1 MHQSAG
7 LFNNPADPNFRQ
19 SCNFGVMASADQES
33 SEHAGFDGARARMR
47 LRVPSVAERVAEEL
61 RYQLA
66 EGFLV
71 PGAKLTEATIA
82 EDLGV
87 SRNTVREAFAELA
100 GERLLIRQPNRGV
113 YVATLEA
120 GDIHDVYTVRRA
132 IEVSSIRAGGSP
144 ERVAAVRAAVEE
156 GKLAAAAN
164 DNEGLGSA
172 NQHFHGAIVALAESN
187 RLNTIMAQILAEMRL
202 YFHKATMNAHFYS
215 DWLAENEQICAA
227 LEAGELERAGDL
239 LLAYLNRSEQQQAAI
254 HGE

>member
-1 MHQSAG
+1 
-7 LFNNPADPNFRQ
+7 
-19 SCNFGVMASADQES
+19 MASEDQEP
-33 SEHAGFDGARARMR
+33 SEHAGFDGARARVRMK
-47 LRVPSVAERVAEEL
+47 VPSVAERVAEEL

-100 GERLLIRQPNRGV
+100 GERLLLRQPNKGV
-113 YVATLEA
+113 FVATLEA

-144 ERVAAVRAAVEE
+144 ERIAAVRAAVEE
-156 GKLAAAAN
+156 GKRAAAAN

-172 NQHFHGAIVALAESN
+172 NQHFHGAIVALAEST
-187 RLNTIMAQILAEMRL
+187 RLDTIMAQILAEMRL

-215 DWLAENEQICAA
+215 DWLKENEHICSA

-239 LLAYLNRSEQQQAAI
+239 LLAYLNRSEQQQTTI

>member
-1 MHQSAG
+1 MAG
-7 LFNNPADPNFRQ
+7 
-19 SCNFGVMASADQES
+19 ADQGK
-33 SEHAGFDGARARMR
+33 SEHVGLDGARARVRMK
-47 LRVPSVAERVAEEL
+47 VPSVAERVAEEL

-100 GERLLIRQPNRGV
+100 GERLLLRQPNKGV
-113 YVATLEA
+113 FVATLEA

-144 ERVAAVRAAVEE
+144 DRVAAVRAAVEE
-156 GKLAAAAN
+156 GKRAAAAN

-215 DWLAENEQICAA
+215 DWLTENEQICSA
-227 LEAGELERAGDL
+227 LEAGQLEEAGDL
-239 LLAYLNRSEQQQAAI
+239 LLAYLNRSEQQQSAI
-254 HGE
+254 HGG

>member
-1 MHQSAG
+1 MK
-7 LFNNPADPNFRQ
+7 
-19 SCNFGVMASADQES
+19 
-33 SEHAGFDGARARMR
+33 
-47 LRVPSVAERVAEEL
+47 VPSVAERVAEEL

-100 GERLLIRQPNRGV
+100 GERLLLRQPNKGV
-113 YVATLEA
+113 FVATLEA

-156 GKLAAAAN
+156 GKQAAASN

-215 DWLAENEQICAA
+215 DWLTENEQICAA
-227 LEAGELERAGDL
+227 LETGQLDRAADL
-239 LLAYLNRSEQQQAAI
+239 LLAYLNRSEQQQTTI